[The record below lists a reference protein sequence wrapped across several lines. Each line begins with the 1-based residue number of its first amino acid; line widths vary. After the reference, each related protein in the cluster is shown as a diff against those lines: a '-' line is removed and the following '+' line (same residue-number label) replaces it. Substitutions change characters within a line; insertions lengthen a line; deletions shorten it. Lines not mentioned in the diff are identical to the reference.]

1 MAESGRAEPGLG
13 AGIIPKVLKQPN
25 LYAEELW
32 KRNWFMAPF
41 LLVMGAGFSIYF
53 VAVVKTTRDVPILLA
68 ESLGGA
74 ALVLLF
80 FGGYRYLSYVKVTEL
95 GLRFNW
101 TFPFSSAVIPYELI
115 RSTRVADL
123 SGFYPP
129 GRKSFINSMTRPL
142 LDKPALYMKL
152 GGDEA
157 TVARLS
163 RKLGRRYVV
172 DGTVA
177 VPVPDPKSL
186 AQEVSQRLPNRQ
198 LQQNLGGARR
208 RPKRRR

>member
-1 MAESGRAEPGLG
+1 M
-13 AGIIPKVLKQPN
+13 KQPN
-25 LYAEELW
+25 LYADELW

-41 LLVMGAGFSIYF
+41 LLLMGAGFSVYF
-53 VAVVKTTRDVPILLA
+53 VAVVKTTHDVPILLA

-80 FGGYRYLSYVKVTEL
+80 FGSYRYLSYVKVTDE

-101 TFPFSSAVIPYELI
+101 TFPFSSAVIPYDVI
-115 RSTRVADL
+115 RSIRVADL

-129 GRKSFINSMTRPL
+129 ARKSFINNMTKPL
-142 LDKPALYMKL
+142 LDKPALYMRL

-157 TVARLS
+157 TVARVS

-172 DGTVA
+172 DGTIA

-198 LQQNLGGARR
+198 LQQNLGGSKRH
-208 RPKRRR
+208 KRRR

>member
-1 MAESGRAEPGLG
+1 
-13 AGIIPKVLKQPN
+13 LKQPN

-41 LLVMGAGFSIYF
+41 LILMGLGFTVYF
-53 VAVVKTTRDVPILLA
+53 LAVVKTTRDVPILLA

-80 FGGYRYLSYVKVTEL
+80 FGGYRYLSYVKVTEE

-101 TFPFSSAVIPYELI
+101 TFPFSSAVIPYDLI
-115 RSTRVADL
+115 RSARVADL
-123 SGFYPP
+123 GAFYPP
-129 GRKSFINSMTRPL
+129 ARKSYINSMTRPL
-142 LDKPALYMKL
+142 LDKPALYMRL

-186 AQEVSQRLPNRQ
+186 AQEVSQRLPNR
-198 LQQNLGGARR
+198 LSQQNLGGARR
-208 RPKRRR
+208 PKRRH

>member
-1 MAESGRAEPGLG
+1 
-13 AGIIPKVLKQPN
+13 LKQQN

-41 LLVMGAGFSIYF
+41 LLVMGVGFAVYF
-53 VAVVKTTRDVPILLA
+53 VVVVKTFRDVPILLA
-68 ESLGGA
+68 EAIGGA

-80 FGGYRYLSYVKVTEL
+80 FGGYRYLSYVNVTDQ

-101 TFPFSSAVIPYELI
+101 TFPFSSAVVPYENI
-115 RSTRVADL
+115 RNTRVADL

-129 GRKSFINSMTRPL
+129 NRKSFVNSMTKPL
-142 LDKPALYMKL
+142 LDKPALFMRL
-152 GGDEA
+152 GGDDA
-157 TVARLS
+157 TVARIT

-172 DGTVA
+172 DGTLA

-198 LQQNLGGARR
+198 LQQNLRGARR
-208 RPKRRR
+208 HRKRR

>member
-1 MAESGRAEPGLG
+1 
-13 AGIIPKVLKQPN
+13 LKQPN
-25 LYAEELW
+25 LYADELW

-41 LLVMGAGFSIYF
+41 LLLMGSGFTVYF
-53 VAVVKTTRDVPILLA
+53 VFVAKTTRDVPILMA
-68 ESLGGA
+68 EALGGA

-80 FGGYRYLSYVKVTEL
+80 FGSFRYLSYVKVTEQ

-101 TFPFSSAVIPYELI
+101 TFPFSSAVVPYEVI

-129 GRKSFINSMTRPL
+129 NRKSYINNMTKPL
-142 LDKPALYMKL
+142 LDKPALYMRL

-157 TVARLS
+157 VLARLS
-163 RKLGRRYVV
+163 RKLGKRYVF
-172 DGTVA
+172 DGTLA

-198 LQQNLGGARR
+198 LQQNLGGAK